1 MLALPGRSGTGSQSL
16 IVTPSLLIDPFTA
29 LLLDIEGTTT
39 PIDFVY
45 ETLFPYA
52 RAHAKEYVTAN
63 LSSAQADI
71 KALLEENAEDSRQ
84 GLGPP
89 LLEGPPR
96 EISIDSAVA
105 YIHWLMDHDRKSTS
119 LKSVQGKI
127 WEEGYRSGELRSQV
141 FEDVPRAF
149 KRWQERRRMILIY
162 SSGSVL
168 AQKLLFAH
176 TEAGDLTPFISGFF
190 DTNVGAKKD
199 AESYRRIANGLKL
212 RPSEIIFV
220 SDVTAELDAA
230 AVAGLQ
236 TLLCRRPGNPQTEA
250 GSNALIRSFDE
261 IV

>member
-1 MLALPGRSGTGSQSL
+1 
-16 IVTPSLLIDPFTA
+16 
-29 LLLDIEGTTT
+29 
-39 PIDFVY
+39 
-45 ETLFPYA
+45 
-52 RAHAKEYVTAN
+52 
-63 LSSAQADI
+63 
-71 KALLEENAEDSRQ
+71 
-84 GLGPP
+84 
-89 LLEGPPR
+89 
-96 EISIDSAVA
+96 
-105 YIHWLMDHDRKSTS
+105 
-119 LKSVQGKI
+119 
-127 WEEGYRSGELRSQV
+127 
-141 FEDVPRAF
+141 
-149 KRWQERRRMILIY
+149 MILIY

-236 TLLCRRPGNPQTEA
+236 TLLCLRPGNPQTEA